1 MIGKFALLGLL
12 FSLLSGAVHA
22 ATLGEAKDAYLE
34 GNYQE
39 ALSAFRKIAGEGV
52 PEAQYLLAFMI
63 DNGRG
68 IEADPVTATKLYRQA
83 AAGGNPEAQFELG
96 IRYRDGTGGVKVSL
110 VKAEMLLFEATLQG
124 LVEAQDALALLSLS
138 ATPSSQEKSTSSGD
152 PMTPEV
158 EVSTEIAKRT
168 LNESPVR
175 IEEMKKQLARLQ
187 HEKQELG
194 LKLAHAELQSAKLA
208 SELEQSQQSR
218 EGAALRVQNQ
228 EIKSQALQ
236 DALNDLEGKLS
247 LQELEVKSRE
257 TELWALRKSVEASDR
272 FGKELSIKVK
282 NQLQD
287 IEKKQKE
294 ILNLNSSIAQLE
306 AKLKQQNELLEMA
319 RQEAFELRKLNQ
331 ELSQNLSQLHKEN
344 EQLQTQQ
351 TLPEGSLATK
361 PGSSPNEAP
370 EPCSLDQERAIEKI
384 GRYASSQWPDDI
396 KMQEYEYERQLQAYA
411 DFCAQLVGDNQD
423 LHQRTWYEWYPNFAM
438 MNRSYQSDQ

>member
-1 MIGKFALLGLL
+1 MIGRVALLGLL
-12 FSLLSGAVHA
+12 CSLLSGVVHA
-22 ATLGEAKDAYLE
+22 VTLGEAKDTYLK

-158 EVSTEIAKRT
+158 QVSTEIAKRT

-194 LKLAHAELQSAKLA
+194 LKLAHAEFQSAKLA

-306 AKLKQQNELLEMA
+306 AKFKQQNELLEMA
-319 RQEAFELRKLNQ
+319 RQEAFELRKLKG
-331 ELSQNLSQLHKEN
+331 LCRFL
-344 EQLQTQQ
+344 
-351 TLPEGSLATK
+351 
-361 PGSSPNEAP
+361 
-370 EPCSLDQERAIEKI
+370 
-384 GRYASSQWPDDI
+384 
-396 KMQEYEYERQLQAYA
+396 
-411 DFCAQLVGDNQD
+411 
-423 LHQRTWYEWYPNFAM
+423 
-438 MNRSYQSDQ
+438 RSAGGG